1 MNVGL
6 KLSLLVFAFVLHQL
20 EFDGIYEIALAL
32 ALILGLGIPH
42 GGSDH
47 LLYNLS
53 KENKLS
59 AAINWPFMLQY
70 LGTILLYAVLWVL
83 APSFSLQLFIAISGY
98 HFGETQFFNYIN
110 KYKFSYILALSWGLL
125 VLQLVLANHSL
136 KVVDLL
142 SSILSIEILG
152 YWKSNSLIITYTLLG
167 LTGLGILAIS
177 VLEKDLKPLLKQA
190 LELLALYLIFQWTSL
205 LLGFAIFFAFWHSR
219 DAILI
224 QIKNINKAAKAFSMR
239 DFIKTTAPFTGLSI
253 VGIAMIVAAL
263 YYYDFGVS
271 PIVIFFILISLL
283 TLPHIIVI
291 LEFYRKTASNIQ
303 ARA

>member
-1 MNVGL
+1 MNFVI
-6 KLSLLVFAFVLHQL
+6 KLSLLIAAFALHQF
-20 EFDGIYEIALAL
+20 EIGSTYEMVLAL

-53 KENKLS
+53 KQNKLS

-70 LGTILLYAVLWVL
+70 LGTILVYAVFWIL
-83 APSFSLQLFIAISGY
+83 APPVSLLLFILVSGY
-98 HFGETQFFNYIN
+98 HFGETQFFTFIN
-110 KYKFSYILALSWGLL
+110 KYHFSYALALSWGLL
-125 VLQLVLANHSL
+125 VLQLVLANHS
-136 KVVDLL
+136 VEVIDLL
-142 SSILSIEILG
+142 SSILAKDILS
-152 YWKSNSLIITYTLLG
+152 YWQLNSLTITTILLA
-167 LTGLGILAIS
+167 LTASGILALSIM
-177 VLEKDLKPLLKQA
+177 EKNVKLLLQQA
-190 LELLALYLIFQWTSL
+190 LELLTLYFIFQWTGL

-224 QIKNINKAAKAFSMR
+224 QITNINKAAASFKMR
-239 DFIKTTAPFTGLSI
+239 DFIKATAPFTALSI

-291 LEFYRKTASNIQ
+291 LEFYKKTASNIQ